1 MGTPDLCSGL
11 SPPRETHP
19 MNQAQRHAEL
29 NRLEQERRESMRLFS
44 EGKVT
49 EEAYKAQL
57 QALSGRTMRLMIEV
71 KKAQNRRNGEE

>member
-1 MGTPDLCSGL
+1 
-11 SPPRETHP
+11 